1 MTTLNKMSYDI
12 SCDHIKQLNE
22 KYTANN
28 DRLFKEKFIC
38 LNNEDDYNN
47 NNKNG
52 YLKNMYISRKSFTY
66 KSTEPDEF
74 KWAEAFINTNII
86 NNSNNTINN
95 INNNN
100 NSINNNN
107 IIFNEN
113 TLRKILTKY

>member
-1 MTTLNKMSYDI
+1 MTTLNKMSYNI

-38 LNNEDDYNN
+38 FNNEDDYNN

-52 YLKNMYISRKSFTY
+52 YLKNMYISRKDCIY

-74 KWAEAFINTNII
+74 KWADAFINTNK
-86 NNSNNTINN
+86 NNKCIDYTTKL
-95 INNNN
+95 
-100 NSINNNN
+100 
-107 IIFNEN
+107 FNEN
-113 TLRKILTKY
+113 TRRKILTKY